1 MIRQGGATVEISTT
15 WRPYSG
21 PADTPRSSLP
31 DSSFAFPS
39 ERAEPLTNAA
49 HVRSAIARFG
59 QVRNVTDSERD
70 TAFHNITEAAD
81 YYGVRVNASDWHDM
95 M

>member
-1 MIRQGGATVEISTT
+1 MEINAT

-39 ERAEPLTNAA
+39 ERAEPLTDAA
-49 HVRSAIARFG
+49 HVRSAIARFA
-59 QVRNVTDSERD
+59 QVRNVTDFERD
-70 TAFHNITEAAD
+70 IAFRNIKAAAD
-81 YYGVRVNASDWHDM
+81 YFGVRVSADDWHDTI
-95 M
+95 

>member
-1 MIRQGGATVEISTT
+1 MEINAT
-15 WRPYSG
+15 WRPFQG

-31 DSSFAFPS
+31 DSSFAFPA

-49 HVRSAIARFG
+49 HVRSAIARFA

-70 TAFHNITEAAD
+70 IAFRNIKEAAD
-81 YYGVRVNASDWHDM
+81 HFGVRVRAIDWHDM
-95 M
+95 V

>member
-1 MIRQGGATVEISTT
+1 MEINAT
-15 WRPYSG
+15 WRPYNG

-49 HVRSAIARFG
+49 HVRSAIARFT
-59 QVRNVTDSERD
+59 QVHNVTDSERD
-70 TAFHNITEAAD
+70 IAFHNIKAAAD
-81 YYGVRVNASDWHDM
+81 YFGVRVSASDWHDLI
-95 M
+95 

>member
-1 MIRQGGATVEISTT
+1 VEINAT
-15 WRPYSG
+15 WRPYNG

-31 DSSFAFPS
+31 DSSFAFPG

-49 HVRSAIARFG
+49 HVRSAIARFS

-70 TAFHNITEAAD
+70 IAFHNIREAAD
-81 YYGVRVNASDWHDM
+81 YYGVRVSASDWHDM
-95 M
+95 I